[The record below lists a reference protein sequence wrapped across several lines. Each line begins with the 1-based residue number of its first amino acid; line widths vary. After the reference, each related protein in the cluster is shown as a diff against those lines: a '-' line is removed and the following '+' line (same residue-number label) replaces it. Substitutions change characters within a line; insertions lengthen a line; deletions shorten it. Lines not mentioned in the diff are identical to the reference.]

1 MTNII
6 TREPGWGPIAKSE
19 IPKLYDGAMRRASKL
34 AVSSALESAEKIK
47 YPTLAERFGAYV
59 RDLFAVYSALLEA
72 MKTGHHWVALS
83 VHSTL
88 HSSADFDDAVLI
100 GQSPAEDQVQVRG
113 RTFDPLVFDFAW
125 RDNTMDANWTAWNW
139 EIDILPNDPDDRHY
153 FFDRSQ
159 DKLIETRLEPGPTIY
174 VYNLNPKWPSP
185 LSFFEVR

>member
-1 MTNII
+1 MTSM
-6 TREPGWGPIAKSE
+6 TERESAWGPIAKSE
-19 IPKLYDGAMRRASKL
+19 IPKLYDEAMRRASKL
-34 AVSSALESAEKIK
+34 AVSSVLDSAEKMK

-59 RDLFAVYSALLEA
+59 RDLFAVYKALHEA
-72 MKTGHHWVALS
+72 MRGDRHWVALS
-83 VHSTL
+83 VHSTM
-88 HSSADFDDAVLI
+88 HSQADLEDAVLV
-100 GQSPAEDQVQVRG
+100 GRNPAENQVQVRG
-113 RTFDPLVFDFAW
+113 RTFDPLVFDFVW

-174 VYNLNPKWPSP
+174 IYNLKPNWPSH